1 MSAHP
6 ATGIV
11 AQECK
16 DQHPHRMNLPFGT
29 CIGGVTGGGKAA
41 PLTTE
46 ELKDAR
52 QAAAAG
58 KLANTGAGF
67 NPFMVSTSVLAVAL
81 GGMIVYTVRRRH
93 RHEL

>member
-29 CIGGVTGGGKAA
+29 CIGGMTVAVKSALITN
-41 PLTTE
+41 
-46 ELKDAR
+46 
-52 QAAAAG
+52 
-58 KLANTGAGF
+58 ANTVLVVSF
-67 NPFMVSTSVLAVAL
+67 CVVSTGRVIIFISVK
-81 GGMIVYTVRRRH
+81 MEI
-93 RHEL
+93 